1 MPFLYGLTVQGAK
14 ASVLRILQGACSIV
28 LYRLRLS
35 QWQPPPLTKGSKMS
49 NSTTASKV
57 AISSPKIANAWSNIA
72 NISLI
77 AEKAIADSRGKA
89 SIVENTEMEK
99 VTSAI
104 LKLSTVMQK
113 ESGLTVRDIV
123 KVIKETGAESSFIKV
138 SHVQAIP
145 TWERMRSSVEGF
157 AALPLGKQLSTA
169 TASVEL
175 LGTGN
180 GETLTLDALQ
190 KEIATMRKA
199 KNNKNQKSGDDKPV
213 KSKATRLDAFKAFAA
228 LLSSIDELTD
238 SEAEELV
245 TIQFIIEDKF
255 VNA

>member
-1 MPFLYGLTVQGAK
+1 MAT
-14 ASVLRILQGACSIV
+14 
-28 LYRLRLS
+28 
-35 QWQPPPLTKGSKMS
+35 
-49 NSTTASKV
+49 STTASKV
-57 AISSPKIANAWSNIA
+57 AISSPKVANAWSNIA

-89 SIVENTEMEK
+89 TAVETAEMEK
-99 VTSAI
+99 VVAAI

-113 ESGLTVRDIV
+113 ESGLGVRDIV

-138 SHVQAIP
+138 SHVQALP
-145 TWERMRSSVEGF
+145 TWERMRSTVEGF
-157 AALPLGKQLSTA
+157 IALPLGKQLSTA
-169 TASVEL
+169 TAAVEL

-199 KNNKNQKSGDDKPV
+199 KNAKRSENKPEKESK
-213 KSKATRLDAFKAFAA
+213 KATRLDAFKSFAA

-238 SEAEELV
+238 SEAEALV
-245 TIQFIIEDKF
+245 TIQLIIEDKF